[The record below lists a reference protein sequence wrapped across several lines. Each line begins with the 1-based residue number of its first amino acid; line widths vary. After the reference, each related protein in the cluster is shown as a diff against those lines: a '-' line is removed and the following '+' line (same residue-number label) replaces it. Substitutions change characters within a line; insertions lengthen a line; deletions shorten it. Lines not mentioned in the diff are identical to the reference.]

1 MNEPKI
7 KLNPD
12 LKYKRKCKNWIT
24 SFAQW
29 SLPRSEAPESFH
41 LWAAIYTLSSVL
53 RRHVCIPKRLLGGW
67 EIYPHMYIIFVA
79 PPGKARKTT
88 TANYSEELL
97 VEIKGVLR
105 APTAVTIEDMLR
117 MMTEDSPDNSI
128 TVFSG
133 EFASFVSKS
142 EGKMYDVLTDL
153 FDGKRSY
160 SVGTISRGYQFTEKP
175 CINLLAATTP
185 DWIAGNMP
193 ESAIGGGFASRV
205 IFVFEERVR
214 RRQLYYE
221 ELDYSYLDSIRDDL
235 IADLYHILSIEGEF
249 AIDSEAKSF
258 MEQWYRA
265 LDKQISESYNTRM
278 SGFYE
283 RKPAHVHKLAMIFHL
298 AEYDDL
304 VLTKED
310 FTRAIQVIEKLEI
323 KMPKTFQHIGKNI
336 YVNDMSALGD
346 FVEQRGKVTAEELY
360 NKFVHVGTSDMIDK
374 LLKAMAMLGKIHKVD
389 DGISTWWIWRDKK
402 EG

>member
-1 MNEPKI
+1 M
-7 KLNPD
+7 
-12 LKYKRKCKNWIT
+12 
-24 SFAQW
+24 
-29 SLPRSEAPESFH
+29 PRSEAPETFH
-41 LWAAIYTLSSVL
+41 LWAGIYTLTSAL
-53 RRHVCIPKRLLGGW
+53 RRHVWIPKSLMGGW

-88 TANYSEELL
+88 TANYAEDLL
-97 VEIKGVLR
+97 VEIPGIMR

-160 SVGTISRGYQFTEKP
+160 SVGTISRGFQFTEKP

-185 DWIAGNMP
+185 EWIADNMP

-205 IFVFEERVR
+205 VFVFEERVR

-221 ELDYSYLDSIRDDL
+221 ELDYTYLNKLKEDL
-235 IADLYHILSIEGEF
+235 VADLFHILSIEGEF
-249 AIDSEAKSF
+249 TIEPSAKSF

-265 LDKQISESYNTRM
+265 LDKQINESYNSRM
-278 SGFYE
+278 SGYYE
-283 RKPAHVHKLAMIFHL
+283 RKPAHVHKLAMVFHL
-298 AEYDDL
+298 AEHDDL
-304 VLTKED
+304 VLTKDD
-310 FTRAIQVIEKLEI
+310 FLNAIKTLEKLEV
-323 KMPKTFQHIGKNI
+323 KLPKTFQNIGKNV
-336 YVNDMSALGD
+336 YANDMSNIGD
-346 FVEQRGKVTAEELY
+346 FIHQRGTVSQTELF
-360 NKFVHVGTSDMIDK
+360 NKFIHVGSFDMIDR
-374 LLKAMAMLGKIHKVD
+374 LLKALTMLGRVYCVD
-389 DGISTWWIWRDKK
+389 DGIEKYWKAREKK
-402 EG
+402 EE